1 MSILLVGSPNSGKT
15 TLFNR
20 LTGLGAKTVNYPG
33 STVDL
38 LVGRV
43 AKSDPVIE
51 AVDTPGIYSLHPRSP
66 DERITERS
74 ILERPWARIVVVV
87 DVTQM
92 GRQLAI
98 VRQLK
103 QGLEKLGVSS
113 EEFRDRVLVALTMG
127 DLLSDGGKSLRL
139 ESLKEE
145 LGLRVI
151 LVPHRDHD
159 LENSELW
166 SWVHDDKAR
175 NDTRPDTRNYIRWE
189 KPELAKAGSSVFPPL
204 ELKESKRLKDLVFG
218 FSSGSSSEASGG
230 SSDSSSNRSREV
242 TRKLDRFS
250 LHPILGPVVFVLV
263 MAFVFSMIFWAAQ
276 PLMEIFESAFSWA
289 SETVLELSFVNPD
302 HPLTRLFTDGIIAG
316 GGAVAVFIPQIF
328 ILFLG
333 LVFLEDSGYL
343 SRAATIV
350 DQPLKKVGLGGRSF
364 VPLLSGFAC
373 AVPAML
379 ASRAINSRL
388 ERMTALFAIPLMSC
402 SARLPVYALLLAF
415 LFPTSPGIA
424 GLVLTALYFGSVV
437 SGVVAAGV
445 LSRMM
450 EKREPGLMARSFL
463 ALELPIYRRPRARHV
478 FFQAWLR
485 TKSYVKRTG
494 PLIVLLSILIWGGT
508 NFPHF
513 YSQDPADRL
522 KHSYAGRLGH
532 YLSPVFEPMGGD
544 WRTGLG
550 LISAFAARE
559 VFVSTMAVI
568 FHGTDE
574 DESKLQA
581 GLLGEM
587 REARNKEGALLF
599 TPASVAGLLVFFVIA
614 MQCLSTF
621 AVATKES
628 GSLKFAIGQLVAFNL
643 VAYFLSVSV
652 VQGLRAIGIP

>member
-1 MSILLVGSPNSGKT
+1 MSVLLIGSPNSGKT

-20 LTGLGAKTVNYPG
+20 LTGLSAKTVNYPG
-33 STVDL
+33 STVDI
-38 LVGRV
+38 LVGRIS
-43 AKSDPVIE
+43 KSDPVIE
-51 AVDTPGIYSLHPRSP
+51 AIDSPGVYSLHPRSP
-66 DERITERS
+66 DERITEKT
-74 ILERPWARIVVVV
+74 ILESAWARIVVVV

-92 GRQLAI
+92 ARQLGL
-98 VRQLK
+98 VLQLK
-103 QGLEKLGVSS
+103 QGFLKLGLSATD
-113 EEFRDRVLVALTMG
+113 FRERVLVALTMG
-127 DLLSDGGKSLRL
+127 DLLSDGGQNLKLAAL
-139 ESLKEE
+139 ESE
-145 LGLRVI
+145 LGVQAV
-151 LVPHRDHD
+151 LVPNRDQE
-159 LENSELW
+159 LESSQLWNWIHENAARTPIQWPKSEL
-166 SWVHDDKAR
+166 AAPG
-175 NDTRPDTRNYIRWE
+175 N
-189 KPELAKAGSSVFPPL
+189 LVFPSL
-204 ELKESKRLKDLVFG
+204 QLNESKRIKDLVFG
-218 FSSGSSSEASGG
+218 Q
-230 SSDSSSNRSREV
+230 SNATSRSSRER
-242 TRKLDRFS
+242 TRKLDRLS
-250 LHPILGPVVFVLV
+250 LHPVVGPLIFVFV
-263 MAFVFSMIFWAAQ
+263 MASVFSMIFWLAQ

-289 SETVLELSFVNPD
+289 SESVLGLSFVDPD
-302 HPLTRLFTDGIIAG
+302 HPLTRLLTDGIIAG

-328 ILFLG
+328 VLFMG

-350 DQPLKKVGLGGRSF
+350 DRPLRKVGLGGRSF

-415 LFPTSPGIA
+415 LFPTKPMVA
-424 GLVLTALYFGSVV
+424 GLVLTALYFGSVL
-437 SGVVAAGV
+437 SGVIAAGV
-445 LSRMM
+445 LSRIM

-463 ALELPIYRRPRARHV
+463 ALELPIYRRPRASHV

-494 PLIVLLSILIWGGT
+494 PLILLLSVLIWGGT

-522 KHSYAGRLGH
+522 EHSYAGRLGH

-568 FHGTDE
+568 FHVTEVD
-574 DESKLQA
+574 DESKLQE
-581 GLLGEM
+581 GLLSEM
-587 REARNKEGALLF
+587 RAARNKSGELLF
-599 TPASVAGLLVFFVIA
+599 TPASVAGLLVFFIIA

-621 AVATKES
+621 AVAVKEA
-628 GSLKFAIGQLVAFNL
+628 GSLKFALGQLIVFNL
-643 VAYFLSVSV
+643 AAYILAVSV
-652 VQGLRAIGIP
+652 VQGLRVMGVP

>member
-1 MSILLVGSPNSGKT
+1 MSVLLIGSPNSGKT

-33 STVDL
+33 STVDI
-38 LVGRV
+38 LVGRI
-43 AKSDPVIE
+43 AKTDPAIE
-51 AVDTPGIYSLHPRSP
+51 AIDSPGVYSLHPRSP
-66 DERITERS
+66 DERITEKT

-92 GRQLAI
+92 ARQLSL

-103 QGLEKLGVSS
+103 QGFEKLGVSKD
-113 EEFRDRVLVALTMG
+113 EFRDRVLLALTMG

-139 ESLKEE
+139 DLLESEI
-145 LGLRVI
+145 GARVI
-151 LVPHRDHD
+151 LVPNRTDD
-159 LENSELW
+159 LEKSQLW
-166 SWVHDDKAR
+166 TWIHDNAAR
-175 NDTRPDTRNYIRWE
+175 APVQWQRSD
-189 KPELAKAGSSVFPPL
+189 LATPGSGVFPPL
-204 ELKESKRLKDLVFG
+204 ELRESKRIKDLVFG
-218 FSSGSSSEASGG
+218 HSEST
-230 SSDSSSNRSREV
+230 SNLARER
-242 TRKLDRFS
+242 TRKLDRLS
-250 LHPILGPVVFVLV
+250 LHPVFGPLVFLAV
-263 MAFVFSMIFWAAQ
+263 MASIFSMIFWAAQ
-276 PLMEIFESAFSWA
+276 PLMEIFEAAFSWA
-289 SETVLELSFVNPD
+289 SEAVLGLSFVDPD
-302 HPLTRLFTDGIIAG
+302 HPLTRLLTDGIIAG

-328 ILFLG
+328 ILFVG

-350 DQPLKKVGLGGRSF
+350 DQPLRKVGLGGRSF

-379 ASRAINSRL
+379 ASRAINSKL
-388 ERMTALFAIPLMSC
+388 ERLTALFAIPLMSC

-415 LFPTSPGIA
+415 LFPTEPGLA
-424 GLVLTALYFGSVV
+424 GLVLTGLYFGSVV

-445 LSRMM
+445 LSQIM
-450 EKREPGLMARSFL
+450 ERREPGLMARSFL
-463 ALELPIYRRPRARHV
+463 ALELPVYRRPRARHV

-494 PLIVLLSILIWGGT
+494 PLIILLSILIWGGT

-513 YSQDPADRL
+513 HSQDPADRL
-522 KHSYAGRLGH
+522 EHSYAGKLGH

-568 FHGTDE
+568 FHVTEE
-574 DESKLQA
+574 DGPEAETKMQA
-581 GLLGEM
+581 GLLAEM
-587 REARNKEGALLF
+587 REARNKNGELLF
-599 TPASVAGLLVFFVIA
+599 TPASVAGLLIFFIIA

-621 AVATKES
+621 AVSAKES
-628 GSLKFAIGQLVAFNL
+628 ASLKFAVGQLVVFNL
-643 VAYFLSVSV
+643 VAYVLAVSA
-652 VQGLRAIGIP
+652 VQGLRVLGIP